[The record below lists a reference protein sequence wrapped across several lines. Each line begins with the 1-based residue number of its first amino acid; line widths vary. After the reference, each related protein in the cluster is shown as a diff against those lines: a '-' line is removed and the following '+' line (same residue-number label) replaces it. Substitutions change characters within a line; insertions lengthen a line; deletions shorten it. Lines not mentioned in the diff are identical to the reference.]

1 MSLLFYRSVQCFS
14 CNRLCQG
21 CIIVKISKQ
30 SIVGEW
36 DWLVDIVITD
46 QVTRFD
52 QSGDWRS
59 RGQILEGHTLCVLT
73 QSRGCTT
80 NAWIARRLIS
90 NNLQKHLPRHLKL
103 NHISATYG
111 CLHQWILALTGTD
124 VRTYTCIRTKGWRD
138 HSSCAWHPHASC
150 GMASSMSSKTVQP
163 WAGHCHLVVA
173 NVYVHIWRAP
183 SLSECLGSNQ
193 PSGNILDETFVIWN
207 YRADKLKVFSNIWTH
222 QGHTSSSPWRWR
234 RMQGFPSWLCAY

>member
-1 MSLLFYRSVQCFS
+1 MRLIGWYCYNWPGDSVWPIRWLEEQRSNTGRPHSLC
-14 CNRLCQG
+14 
-21 CIIVKISKQ
+21 
-30 SIVGEW
+30 
-36 DWLVDIVITD
+36 T
-46 QVTRFD
+46 
-52 QSGDWRS
+52 
-59 RGQILEGHTLCVLT
+59 VLT

-80 NAWIARRLIS
+80 NAWVARRLIS
-90 NNLQKHLPRHLKL
+90 DNLQKHLPRHLKL

-163 WAGHCHLVVA
+163 WAGHCHPVVA

-183 SLSECLGSNQ
+183 SLS
-193 PSGNILDETFVIWN
+193 V
-207 YRADKLKVFSNIWTH
+207 
-222 QGHTSSSPWRWR
+222 
-234 RMQGFPSWLCAY
+234 